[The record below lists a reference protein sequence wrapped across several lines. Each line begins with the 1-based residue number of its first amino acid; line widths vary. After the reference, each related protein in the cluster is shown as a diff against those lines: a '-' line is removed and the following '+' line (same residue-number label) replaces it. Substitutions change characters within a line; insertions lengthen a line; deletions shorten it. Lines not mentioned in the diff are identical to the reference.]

1 MGEESFQNVRE
12 VALESRDGEGGEVR
26 SPCAGGAEAA
36 AARAAG
42 RRGESAVFVF
52 FTAVLG
58 LYRFDYVLNRMHA
71 AAVGDAMR
79 AWRVPL
85 HGVGGSAE
93 WK

>member
-1 MGEESFQNVRE
+1 MERE
-12 VALESRDGEGGEVR
+12 VKRDLPALEELKLQLHALQGDEENRLSEFTPTHYKNTLLMRGRDGDGF
-26 SPCAGGAEAA
+26 S
-36 AARAAG
+36 
-42 RRGESAVFVF
+42 RRP
-52 FTAVLG
+52 
-58 LYRFDYVLNRMHA
+58 A